1 MRTSAAFAVK
11 ANNGTRIAIN
21 VFMDAELREW
31 IKGLSFDEIC
41 ERAELLDW
49 WAEELRQHLA
59 EAEASC
65 RLN

>member
-1 MRTSAAFAVK
+1 
-11 ANNGTRIAIN
+11 
-21 VFMDAELREW
+21 MDAELREW